1 MGVNMRPEEND
12 YNPYYKNYI
21 AKVTGDDPVTAM
33 EEGIREIKDFFNN
46 VGEVKAGK
54 PYGEGK
60 WTYKETLGHI
70 IDSERVMAYRSLCIA
85 RGETKPLPGFEQD
98 DYVKNGNFNQ
108 MSLDKL
114 IEEYAAV
121 RHSSILLFRS
131 FSPDVMNNRGIA
143 NEFPV
148 TVLALGFIIAG
159 HELHHLSVLKDY
171 YQRNL

>member
-1 MGVNMRPEEND
+1 MGVSMRPSEND

-21 AKVTGDDPVTAM
+21 DKVEGDDPVAAM
-33 EEGIREIKDFFNN
+33 EEYVRETKNFFNA
-46 VGEVKAGK
+46 VGEAKAGT

-70 IDSERVMAYRSLCIA
+70 LDSERVMAYRALCIA

-114 IEEYAAV
+114 IEEYVAV
-121 RHSSILLFRS
+121 RHSSILLFRN
-131 FSPDVMNNRGIA
+131 FSPEVMNRSGVA
-143 NEFPV
+143 NEVPV

-159 HELHHLSVLKDY
+159 HERHHLSVLKDY